1 MFAMNNATLPLPQP
15 GDWMTI
21 GAAAHLMKVHAPT
34 LDRLIRKGAL
44 HSYSPWA
51 APTEKPPVML
61 WRDEVLQ
68 VHAARQKLAAS
79 GAGQ

>member
-1 MFAMNNATLPLPQP
+1 MFVMNNATLPLPQP

-21 GAAAHLMKVHAPT
+21 GAAAHLMKVHART
-34 LDRLIRKGAL
+34 IDRLIRKGAL